1 MLRQLNN
8 TQYAVSI
15 MKKKRVS
22 SYIQIVILVCL
33 IMCSGGKGI
42 NISVK
47 TNEFPCKGHQ
57 CGCRSESDCKRN
69 CCCALYGNQSE
80 LKDVSS
86 KQKNSFQVFIS
97 SINCKSD
104 SHSLSDLSFT
114 AKYVLDIKVSL
125 SKESFFCFN
134 SNNTSIC
141 PPEVF
146 LSLPEKPPRRFI

>member
-1 MLRQLNN
+1 
-8 TQYAVSI
+8 
-15 MKKKRVS
+15 MKTKGIF
-22 SYIQIVILVCL
+22 SYIQIVILACL
-33 IMCSGGKGI
+33 MMCNGGKVLTV
-42 NISVK
+42 SVK

-57 CGCRSESDCKRN
+57 CGCISKSDCKRN

-104 SHSLSDLSFT
+104 SRSLSDLSFT

-146 LSLPEKPPRRFI
+146 LSPPEKPPRRFI